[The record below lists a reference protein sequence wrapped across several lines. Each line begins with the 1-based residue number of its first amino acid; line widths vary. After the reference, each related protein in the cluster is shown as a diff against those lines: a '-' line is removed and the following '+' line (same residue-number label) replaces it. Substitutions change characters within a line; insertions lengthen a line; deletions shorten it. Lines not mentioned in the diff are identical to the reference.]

1 MTRIIAGSARGRRLA
16 VPDGRSTRPT
26 SDRTREGLF
35 SALDAA
41 LNGFGGLRVLDLY
54 AGSGAVGLEA
64 LSRGASA
71 ALLVDSDRAATRI
84 MHANLDTLGLPGA
97 SVASDRVE
105 HLAAKPC
112 PDEPYD
118 LVYLDPP
125 YAMPADELASVL
137 VALADN
143 GWIASGAMIAVER
156 ASRGPEW
163 LWPAGFNALRSR
175 AYGEGTVWYGRRQV
189 SSQHADGAAA
199 KDRRR

>member
-71 ALLVDSDRAATRI
+71 ALLVDSDRAAARI
-84 MHANLDTLGLPGA
+84 MHANLDTLGLSGA
-97 SVASDRVE
+97 RVSTDRVE

-125 YAMPADELASVL
+125 YAMPAEELASVL

-156 ASRGPEW
+156 ASRDPEW
-163 LWPAGFNALRSR
+163 LWPAGFNASRSR
-175 AYGEGTVWYGRRQV
+175 AYGEGTVWYGRRQ
-189 SSQHADGAAA
+189 A
-199 KDRRR
+199 R

>member
-64 LSRGASA
+64 LSRGAAA
-71 ALLVDSDRAATRI
+71 ALLVDSDRAAVRV

-97 SVASDRVE
+97 RIAIERVE
-105 HLAAKPC
+105 HLAATPC
-112 PDEPYD
+112 TEEPYD

-125 YAMPADELASVL
+125 YPMPAEDLAGVL

-143 GWIASGAMIAVER
+143 GWIAPGAMIAVER

-163 LWPAGFNALRSR
+163 QWPAGFDALRSR
-175 AYGEGTVWYGRRQV
+175 AYGEGTVWYGRRQA
-189 SSQHADGAAA
+189 S
-199 KDRRR
+199 